1 MGALQRRFGQCV
13 KPELLRNELGNRC
26 RKPGES
32 LRVLAN
38 DIESL
43 TRRAYAH
50 MPPSV
55 QSELARDQF
64 IRALLPL
71 ELRVQVQ
78 LQHPFSLQ
86 SALEMAVEREI
97 VWGAVAEGGP
107 RGSYP
112 AGGAAR
118 GPAAEEK
125 PAWATEITELIR
137 AVSLQPSRIRQRPDQ
152 RACWGCGQ
160 PGHLVRD
167 CPTSR
172 AGPGNATGPAQGG
185 MCGP

>member
-1 MGALQRRFGQCV
+1 M
-13 KPELLRNELGNRC
+13 KPELLRNELGNRG
-26 RKPGES
+26 RKPGEL

-55 QSELARDQF
+55 PSELARDQF
-64 IRALLPL
+64 IRALLPS
-71 ELRVQVQ
+71 EQRVQVQ
-78 LQHPFSLQ
+78 LQHLSTLQ
-86 SALEMAVEREI
+86 TALEMAVEREI

-118 GPAAEEK
+118 GPAAE
-125 PAWATEITELIR
+125 
-137 AVSLQPSRIRQRPDQ
+137 
-152 RACWGCGQ
+152 
-160 PGHLVRD
+160 
-167 CPTSR
+167 
-172 AGPGNATGPAQGG
+172 
-185 MCGP
+185 

>member
-1 MGALQRRFGQCV
+1 M
-13 KPELLRNELGNRC
+13 
-26 RKPGES
+26 
-32 LRVLAN
+32 LAN

-55 QSELARDQF
+55 QCELARDQF
-64 IRALLPL
+64 IRALLPP

-78 LQHPFSLQ
+78 LQHPSTLQ
-86 SALEMAVEREI
+86 TALEMAVEREI
-97 VWGAVAEGGP
+97 VWGVVAEVGQ

-112 AGGAAR
+112 ARRAAV
-118 GPAAEEK
+118 AAQGQAEEEK
-125 PAWATEITELIR
+125 PAWVTEMTELIR

-152 RACWGCGQ
+152 RVCWGCGQ

-167 CPTSR
+167 CPTPR

>member
-1 MGALQRRFGQCV
+1 M

-43 TRRAYAH
+43 TLRAYAH

-78 LQHPFSLQ
+78 LQHPISLQ

-118 GPAAEEK
+118 GPVAEEK
-125 PAWATEITELIR
+125 PAW
-137 AVSLQPSRIRQRPDQ
+137 
-152 RACWGCGQ
+152 
-160 PGHLVRD
+160 
-167 CPTSR
+167 
-172 AGPGNATGPAQGG
+172 
-185 MCGP
+185 